1 MTVTGPGGV
10 GKTSLAMAAASQ
22 AVTEQARLVVCELAE
37 VESPDAV
44 RHAVAARLGGF
55 LPAGEPVGL
64 PTVSDDGSLLVL
76 LDNCEH
82 VLDAAADVADQLLAS
97 GPHVR
102 VLTTSRE
109 PLGLPEEQ
117 VLLLNPLP
125 VPESAHDT
133 EAASAPSVL
142 LFAERARRANPDF
155 DLDEQTLPDVVRI
168 CRALDGIPL
177 ALEIA
182 AARVRVLA
190 LPDIASRLGHRFGLL
205 RTTGT
210 RGPDRHRSL
219 RAVVDWSYELLE
231 PPERE
236 LLGAL
241 AVHPG
246 GCDLSAATTAGQ
258 LVGLDPDELI
268 DVLDSLV
275 SKSLMTVTTTGA
287 RTRFGMLETL
297 REYGIERLEQ
307 AGTLR
312 LARDRHADYYAALAR
327 EVRDAMIQA
336 WTYDGGMPLFF
347 EFDNFRAAL
356 HWVLAEDA
364 SADRAFDVLA
374 PLWYLALQF
383 SAEEIADLAQR
394 ALARWPDDSHPR
406 WSEVAGTGAAAA
418 AAMEDYPTA
427 RRLGEAAVA
436 APSSPVGTAFG
447 HCALAD
453 VAKHADDDPPSAL
466 AHLDQADAAAA
477 AAGFEPLRCDV
488 MGRRVQALAQLG
500 RDDEALATA
509 ERALAMAAAQ
519 GNQYE
524 HAWSRHLLGLLLVR
538 TDQSAAR
545 EWLTTA
551 LADSRELSYFYG
563 TNSALRGLATVSC
576 VEGDLATSAD
586 QFSESLDGFLR
597 VGHLGERR
605 TTLAALLPLLVAAG
619 RRESA
624 ATLIAGLDSVGAVVP
639 RIHAPLTDEVR
650 SQLAAEL
657 ASSRVTARG
666 RALSLGQLVALAHSE
681 LQELRAAPLPAE
693 PAPQPPTVDGTP
705 LPAELRHTGDL
716 WQVTYAGTT
725 VHLPD
730 LRGLRDLAV
739 LLAQPGREVAALDLA
754 TPAMPAA
761 GSERQRTALAAE
773 REGALGAPAD
783 LGEQLDA
790 QARAA
795 YTARIRELQDELDAA
810 DAAGDPDR
818 AARYQDELDFIAR
831 ELSAAYGLHGP
842 RRAGDPAEKARS
854 AVTARIRAAI
864 GKVEL
869 AHPALGRHLERSVR
883 TGRFCSYEPDE
894 PVHWTVVP

>member
-1 MTVTGPGGV
+1 MTLTGPGGV
-10 GKTSLAMAAASQ
+10 GKTSLALAAVPHAM
-22 AVTEQARLVVCELAE
+22 TEQTRLVLCELAD
-37 VESPDAV
+37 VESPEAV

-55 LPAGEPVGL
+55 LPAGEPLSPPAASPGE
-64 PTVSDDGSLLVL
+64 SLLVL

-82 VLDAAADVADQLLAS
+82 VLAAATDVADHLLAS

-117 VLLLNPLP
+117 VLVLNPLP
-125 VPESAHDT
+125 VPGSAHDAG
-133 EAASAPSVL
+133 AASAPSVL
-142 LFAERARRANPDF
+142 LFTARARRANPDF
-155 DLDEQTLPDVVRI
+155 VLDEQTLPDVVRI

-219 RAVVDWSYELLE
+219 RAVVDWSHDLLE
-231 PPERE
+231 PAERE

-246 GCDLSAATTAGQ
+246 GCDLAAATAAGES
-258 LVGLDPDELI
+258 VGLDPDALI

-275 SKSLMTVTTTGA
+275 GKSLMTVMTTAGRA
-287 RTRFGMLETL
+287 RYGMLETL
-297 REYGIERLEQ
+297 REYGLERLER
-307 AGTLR
+307 AGALR
-312 LARDRHADYYAALAR
+312 QARDRHAHYYAALAR
-327 EVRDAMIQA
+327 QVRDAMIRA
-336 WTYDGGMPLFF
+336 WSYEGGMPLFL

-356 HWVLAEDA
+356 HWTLAEDA

-374 PLWYLALQF
+374 PLWYLALQY
-383 SAEEIADLAQR
+383 SAEEIAGLAQR
-394 ALARWPDDSHPR
+394 ALARWPDDGHPR
-406 WSEVAGTGAAAA
+406 WSEVAGTAAAA
-418 AAMEDYPTA
+418 GVAIEDYTTA
-427 RRLGEAAVA
+427 REMGAAAVA
-436 APSSPVGTAFG
+436 ADSSLVGTAFG

-453 VAKHADDDPPSAL
+453 VAKHADDDPVAAL

-488 MGRRVQALAQLG
+488 MGRRVQAHAQSG
-500 RDDEALATA
+500 RDDEARATA

-524 HAWSRHLLGLLLVR
+524 HAWSRHLVGLLLVR
-538 TDQSAAR
+538 TDPAAAR

-551 LADSRELSYFYG
+551 LSDSRELSYFYG
-563 TNSALRGLATVSC
+563 TNSALRGLATAAS
-576 VEGDLATSAD
+576 VEGDLATAASL
-586 QFSESLDGFLR
+586 FSEALDGFLR

-605 TTLAALLPLLVAAG
+605 TTLAAILPLLVAAG

-624 ATLIAGLDSVGAVVP
+624 AALLAGLDSVGAVVP
-639 RIHAPLTDEVR
+639 RIHAPRTDEVR
-650 SQLAAEL
+650 GEL
-657 ASSRVTARG
+657 APELATSRVTARG
-666 RALSLGQLVALAHSE
+666 RALTLGQLVALAQSE
-681 LQELRAAPLPAE
+681 LRQLREAPPPDE
-693 PAPQPPTVDGTP
+693 HPHVPPTGDATP
-705 LPAELRHTGDL
+705 LPAELRRTGDL

-730 LRGLRDLAV
+730 LRGIRDLAV
-739 LLAQPGREVAALDLA
+739 LLARPGREVAALDLA
-754 TPAMPAA
+754 TSAMPASLNDRRRRA
-761 GSERQRTALAAE
+761 LGSEGSGDAGPA
-773 REGALGAPAD
+773 AD

-790 QARAA
+790 RARAA
-795 YTARIRELQDELDAA
+795 YTARIRELQAELDGA
-810 DAAGDPDR
+810 DAAGDAER
-818 AARYQDELDFIAR
+818 AARYQQELDFIAR

-864 GKVEL
+864 GKVDQ

-883 TGRFCSYEPDE
+883 TGRFCSYKPEE
-894 PVHWTVVP
+894 PVAWTVIP